1 MMASSPLKSLGPDLV
16 RWFTRVPA
24 WFFELSPA
32 VKRPILTLVIFLIV
46 VVPAMMFDL
55 AAHNAAVAAHWVA
68 HTQEVAT
75 QIYRTLFDLR
85 DAEAA
90 MRTLIIVPPADL
102 RSSQLT
108 SSHDYQASVARLDPD
123 LDTLQQLTID
133 NPRQQE
139 RIGRLRA
146 AFDGRSRMLNLMLE
160 KVNAGR
166 RDQAGAMLVEVIPAY
181 PFREVADEMLQEESG
196 LLAERIAKSSA
207 QQRIASTVIWSSVL
221 AQLLLIASIYLISEK
236 DVERRRAA
244 EEISAEASAH
254 AQTIVDTNPDP
265 LVVLDARGR
274 IRSANK
280 AFTVFYGVEAGR
292 IRGEFLQEI
301 GHGAWNLPDLQQR
314 LVDLIPQER
323 EIWDYEISQFTGGE
337 RRIMLV
343 NARPF
348 PGAFGQKLILLAA
361 KDVTARK
368 RTEEQIT
375 RLNQE
380 LSLRVEQADAVNQ
393 ELEAFS
399 YSVSHDLRAP
409 LRHITGFSDM
419 LQRQLVNND
428 DPKTVRYLKYIQESA
443 GQMGNLI
450 DDLLVFSRMGRT
462 EMVRDEVDMSEVVRE
477 VLKHYNLETEG
488 RRIEFAVEELPSVRG
503 DRAMLRL
510 VWMNLIGNA
519 IKYSRQREVARIEI
533 GSKPSDLPERIYF
546 IRDNGVGFNMKYAHK
561 LFGVF
566 QRLHQADEYEGT
578 GIGLAN
584 VRRIVQRHGGKAWA
598 QGYIDQGATFSF
610 SIPLENHASL
620 TPGSGLTLPA
630 EPALA

>member
-1 MMASSPLKSLGPDLV
+1 MDSSPLKSLGPDLL

-55 AAHNAAVAAHWVA
+55 AAHNAAQASNWVA

-75 QIYRTLFDLR
+75 QTYRTLYDLR

-90 MRTLIIVPPADL
+90 LRTLIIVPPADI
-102 RSSQLT
+102 RANQLT
-108 SSHDYQASVARLDPD
+108 AERDFQASVGRFGPD

-146 AFDGRSRMLNLMLE
+146 ALDGRSRMLNLMLG
-160 KVNAGR
+160 KIDAGR
-166 RDQAGAMLVEVIPAY
+166 RDQAGAMLAESIPAY
-181 PFREVADEMLQEESG
+181 PFREVAEEMLQEESS
-196 LLAERIAKSSA
+196 LLS
-207 QQRIASTVIWSSVL
+207 QRITDSDSRQRVASRVIWSSVV
-221 AQLLLIASIYLISEK
+221 AQLLLIAAIYLISEK

-244 EEISAEASAH
+244 EEISAEAAAH

-265 LVVLDARGR
+265 LVVLDPRGR
-274 IRSANK
+274 VRSANK
-280 AFTVFYGVEAGR
+280 AFNVFYGVETAR
-292 IRGEFLQEI
+292 IRGEFLQDI

-314 LVDLIPQER
+314 LADLIPQER
-323 EIWDYEISQFTGGE
+323 EIWDLEIGQFIGGE
-337 RRIMLV
+337 RRIMLI

-348 PGAFGQKLILLAA
+348 PGAFGQKLVLLAA

-380 LSLRVEQADAVNQ
+380 LSLQVKQADAVNQ

-409 LRHITGFSDM
+409 LRHITGFADM
-419 LQRQLVNND
+419 LQRQLAGND

-462 EMVRDEVDMSEVVRE
+462 EMVRDEVDMAEVVRE
-477 VLKHYNLETEG
+477 VIKHYSLETEG
-488 RRIEFAVEELPSVRG
+488 RRIEFSVEELPSVRG
-503 DRAMLRL
+503 DRSMIRL

-519 IKYSRQREVARIEI
+519 IKYSRQRETAKIEI
-533 GSKPSDLPERIYF
+533 GAQPSDLPEHVYF

-584 VRRIVQRHGGKAWA
+584 VRRIVQRHGGKTWA
-598 QGYIDQGATFSF
+598 QGYIDQGATFFF
-610 SIPLENHASL
+610 SIPLETPINPTPANSL
-620 TPGSGLTLPA
+620 DLPA
-630 EPALA
+630 EAALA

>member
-1 MMASSPLKSLGPDLV
+1 
-16 RWFTRVPA
+16 
-24 WFFELSPA
+24 
-32 VKRPILTLVIFLIV
+32 
-46 VVPAMMFDL
+46 
-55 AAHNAAVAAHWVA
+55 
-68 HTQEVAT
+68 
-75 QIYRTLFDLR
+75 
-85 DAEAA
+85 
-90 MRTLIIVPPADL
+90 
-102 RSSQLT
+102 
-108 SSHDYQASVARLDPD
+108 
-123 LDTLQQLTID
+123 
-133 NPRQQE
+133 
-139 RIGRLRA
+139 
-146 AFDGRSRMLNLMLE
+146 
-160 KVNAGR
+160 
-166 RDQAGAMLVEVIPAY
+166 
-181 PFREVADEMLQEESG
+181 
-196 LLAERIAKSSA
+196 
-207 QQRIASTVIWSSVL
+207 
-221 AQLLLIASIYLISEK
+221 
-236 DVERRRAA
+236 
-244 EEISAEASAH
+244 
-254 AQTIVDTNPDP
+254 
-265 LVVLDARGR
+265 
-274 IRSANK
+274 
-280 AFTVFYGVEAGR
+280 
-292 IRGEFLQEI
+292 
-301 GHGAWNLPDLQQR
+301 
-314 LVDLIPQER
+314 
-323 EIWDYEISQFTGGE
+323 
-337 RRIMLV
+337 
-343 NARPF
+343 
-348 PGAFGQKLILLAA
+348 
-361 KDVTARK
+361 
-368 RTEEQIT
+368 
-375 RLNQE
+375 
-380 LSLRVEQADAVNQ
+380 
-393 ELEAFS
+393 
-399 YSVSHDLRAP
+399 
-409 LRHITGFSDM
+409 M

-533 GSKPSDLPERIYF
+533 GSQPSDLPERIYF